1 MGTFIVIS
9 TVNKHRMKL
18 AIASLFAIIV
28 VANASNGLDSIFE
41 SKEKA
46 ASNFLKPR
54 ARLGLDP
61 DEWCVG
67 TLKNPRCW
75 RIFAK
80 SLWKPVRIVG
90 QNLVKRK
97 EGRPLYWCTKW
108 CKTGDW
114 WKDFFGKAHEEKREK
129 KEEYCETLGQT
140 TECQLPE
147 VGCAHCCEKIP
158 KSLACLEKVKAACPD
173 FYSDNCN
180 QSRNSIADFEARI
193 NDAMGNENDDE
204 E

>member
-1 MGTFIVIS
+1 MGNFIVTI
-9 TVNKHRMKL
+9 TLNKHKMK
-18 AIASLFAIIV
+18 FAVVSFFAFIV
-28 VANASNGLDSIFE
+28 LANATSLDSILE
-41 SKEKA
+41 SKEEA
-46 ASNFLKPR
+46 ASRLR
-54 ARLGLDP
+54 ARRSLDP
-61 DEWCVG
+61 DEWCLG

-75 RIFAK
+75 KNFAK
-80 SLWKPVRIVG
+80 ALWKPVRIVG

-147 VGCAHCCEKIP
+147 VGCAHCCE
-158 KSLACLEKVKAACPD
+158 
-173 FYSDNCN
+173 
-180 QSRNSIADFEARI
+180 
-193 NDAMGNENDDE
+193 
-204 E
+204 